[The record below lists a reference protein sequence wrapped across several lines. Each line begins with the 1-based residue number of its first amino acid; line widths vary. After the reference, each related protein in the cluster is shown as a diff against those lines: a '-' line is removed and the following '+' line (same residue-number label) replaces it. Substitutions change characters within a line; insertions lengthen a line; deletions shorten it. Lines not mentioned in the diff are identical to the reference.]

1 MKKILNLAWN
11 DIKIEFSD
19 RSAILFFFIL
29 PLIFTAILG
38 ASFSGNSDPNAD
50 NRWMVPVIN
59 QDQSDLSS
67 EIIAELETSEVIR
80 PEPYTMVEAEQLLND
95 GEVAAI
101 LIIHE
106 GFEAEVLSGTPVELK
121 LVKSPN
127 DPNVLA
133 IEQAIYTATG
143 KVGNVV
149 AAAVTA
155 VGAAEQVQTFESEAN
170 RQAYF
175 NESLELAQEVMGE
188 PIARSEITT
197 APEAPREYFTSFE
210 LSSAGQ
216 LVTWTLITL
225 LGASEVFVNERIG
238 GTLRR
243 LLSTPSQ
250 KATILSGKIG
260 GRYSMG
266 LLQMAVLIIGGAL
279 LFKID
284 WGNSPLALAM
294 VVLSFGLAAVAM
306 GVMLGAFAKT
316 RSQASNLTVM
326 FSMLMAALGGAWWQ
340 LEVTPP
346 LYQKVVQIFP
356 STWAMKGFNE
366 VMVKGGGPVDVL
378 PITLVLLGFAVIF
391 FIIGVRR
398 LRFE

>member
-1 MKKILNLAWN
+1 MKKIFNLAWT

-19 RSAILFFFIL
+19 RSTLLFFFIL

-38 ASFSGNSDPNAD
+38 VSFGDNGDPDAD
-50 NRWMVPVIN
+50 YRWIVPVVDL
-59 QDQSDLSS
+59 DQTHLSA
-67 EIIAELETSEVIR
+67 EMIAELENSAIIR
-80 PEPYTMVEAEQLLND
+80 PEEHSREEAETMLKD
-95 GEVAAI
+95 GDVAVI
-101 LIIHE
+101 LIIHN
-106 GFEAEVLSGTPVELK
+106 GFEGKVLSGTPVQLE

-149 AAAVTA
+149 MAAVTA
-155 VGAAEQVQTFESEAN
+155 VEAAERIQPFEDEAA

-175 NESLELAQEVMGE
+175 NDSLEIAQEMMAT
-188 PIARSEITT
+188 PIARSEITQ
-197 APEAPREYFTSFE
+197 APEAQRSSFTAFE

-243 LLSTPSQ
+243 LLSTPST
-250 KATILSGKIG
+250 KATILSGKIS

-266 LLQMAVLIIGGAL
+266 LLQMAVLIIAGAL
-279 LFKID
+279 VFKVN

-294 VVLSFGLAAVAM
+294 VVVSFGLAAGAL
-306 GVMLGAFAKT
+306 GVLLGAFAKT

-326 FSMLMAALGGAWWQ
+326 FSMVMAALGGAWWQ
-340 LEVTPP
+340 LEITPP
-346 LYQKVVQIFP
+346 LYQKVVQILP

-366 VMVKGGGPVDVL
+366 VIVKGGGPQDVL
-378 PITLVLLGFAVIF
+378 LITLVLLGFSIVF
-391 FIIGVRR
+391 FFIGVRR
-398 LRFE
+398 LRFV

>member
-19 RSAILFFFIL
+19 RSALLFFFIL

-38 ASFSGNSDPNAD
+38 SSFGGSGDPNTD
-50 NRWMVPVIN
+50 NRWLVPVVDL
-59 QDQSDLSS
+59 DQSKLSK
-67 EIIAELETSEVIR
+67 EMIAELEQSDVIR
-80 PEPYTMVEAEQLLND
+80 PATQTDQKAKQMLSD
-95 GEVAAI
+95 GDVAAI
-101 LIIHE
+101 LIIRQ
-106 GFEAEVLSGTPVELK
+106 GFETELLSGTPVELD

-133 IEQAIYTATG
+133 IEQAIYTVTG
-143 KVGNVV
+143 KVSNRVMAAVQAV
-149 AAAVTA
+149 AAA
-155 VGAAEQVQTFESEAN
+155 ERSRPFESEAE

-175 NESLELAQEVMGE
+175 NDSLAMAQEVMAE
-188 PIARSEITT
+188 PVARSEITT
-197 APEAPREYFTSFE
+197 APAVPRSSFTAFE

-243 LLSTPSQ
+243 LLSTPSR
-250 KATILSGKIG
+250 KVTVLSGKIT
-260 GRYSMG
+260 GRFSMG
-266 LLQMAVLIIGGAL
+266 LLQMAVLIIAGAL
-279 LFKID
+279 LFKVN
-284 WGNSPLALAM
+284 WGSSPLALGM
-294 VVLSFGLAAVAM
+294 VVVSFGLSAVAL

-326 FSMLMAALGGAWWQ
+326 FSMIMAALGGAWWQ

-346 LYQKVVQIFP
+346 LYQKIVQFLP

-366 VMVKGGGPVDVL
+366 VIVKGGGPMDVL
-378 PITLVLLGFAVIF
+378 PISMVLLSFAVLF

>member
-1 MKKILNLAWN
+1 MKKIINLAWN

-19 RSAILFFFIL
+19 RSALLFFFIL

-38 ASFSGNSDPNAD
+38 SSFGGNGDPNAD
-50 NRWMVPVIN
+50 NRWIIPIVDL
-59 QDQSDLSS
+59 DQSNLST
-67 EIIAELETSEVIR
+67 ELIAGLENSEVVR
-80 PEPYTMVEAEQLLND
+80 PEAYSRTEAEQLLND
-95 GEVAAI
+95 GEVAVI
-101 LIIHE
+101 LIIHS
-106 GFEAEVLSGTPVELK
+106 GFEDEVHSGTPAELEMI
-121 LVKSPN
+121 KSPN

-133 IEQAIYTATG
+133 IEQAIYNVTG
-143 KVGNVV
+143 KVGNTVMAAV
-149 AAAVTA
+149 AAVE
-155 VGAAEQVQTFESEAN
+155 AAESVQPFDDETA

-175 NESLELAQEVMGE
+175 DASLAMAQDMMSE

-197 APEAPREYFTSFE
+197 APEVPRASFTAFE

-243 LLSTPSQ
+243 LLSTPSR
-250 KATILSGKIG
+250 KATILSGKIS
-260 GRYSMG
+260 GRLSMG
-266 LLQMAVLIIGGAL
+266 LLQMAVLIIVGAL
-279 LFKID
+279 VFKVN

-294 VVLSFGLAAVAM
+294 VVVSFGLAAVAL

-326 FSMLMAALGGAWWQ
+326 FSMTMAALGGAWWQ

-346 LYQKVVQIFP
+346 LYQKVVQILP

-366 VMVKGGGPVDVL
+366 VIVKGSGPMDVL
-378 PITLVLLGFAVIF
+378 PITLVLLGFAVVF
-391 FIIGVRR
+391 FIVGVRR
-398 LRFE
+398 LQFE

>member
-19 RSAILFFFIL
+19 RSALLFFFIL

-38 ASFSGNSDPNAD
+38 ASFSGDSDSDGD
-50 NRWMVPVIN
+50 NRWMVPVVD
-59 QDQSDLSS
+59 QDQSNLS
-67 EIIAELETSEVIR
+67 AELIAALENSSVLR
-80 PEPYTMVEAEQLLND
+80 PETHQLEDAKQLLND
-95 GEVAAI
+95 GKVAAV
-101 LIIHE
+101 LIIPE
-106 GFEAEVLSGTPVELK
+106 DFEPALLSGNAVELE
-121 LVKSPN
+121 LIKSPN

-133 IEQAIYTATG
+133 IEQAIYTASG

-149 AAAVTA
+149 MTAITA
-155 VGAAEQVQTFESEAN
+155 VDAAESIKPFENEAARQV
-170 RQAYF
+170 YF
-175 NESLELAQEVMGE
+175 DQSLKMAQEAMAD

-197 APEAPREYFTSFE
+197 APEAPHTSFTAFE

-260 GRYSMG
+260 GRFTMG
-266 LLQMAVLIIGGAL
+266 LLQMTVLILAGAL
-279 LFKID
+279 LFKIN

-294 VVLSFGLAAVAM
+294 VIVSFGLSAVAM

-340 LEVTPP
+340 LEVTPA
-346 LYQKVVQIFP
+346 LYQKIVHIFP
-356 STWAMKGFNE
+356 STWAMKGFSE
-366 VMVKGGGPVDVL
+366 VMVKGGGPMDVL
-378 PITLVLLGFAVIF
+378 PTTLVLLGFALIF

>member
-19 RSAILFFFIL
+19 RSALIFFFIL

-38 ASFSGNSDPNAD
+38 SSFGGNGDPNAD
-50 NRWMVPVIN
+50 NRWLVPVVDL
-59 QDQSDLSS
+59 DQSSLSI
-67 EIIAELETSEVIR
+67 EMIAGLAESEVVR
-80 PEPYTMVEAEQLLND
+80 SVVASQAEAEQMLDD
-95 GEVAAI
+95 GEAAVI
-101 LIIHE
+101 LVIHR
-106 GFEAEVLSGTPVELK
+106 GFEEEIFSGQATELE
-121 LVKSPN
+121 LIKSPN
-127 DPNVLA
+127 NPNVLA

-143 KVGNVV
+143 MVGSRVSAA
-149 AAAVTA
+149 AAAVE
-155 VGAAEQVQTFESEAN
+155 VAESRQPFDDEAT

-175 NESLELAQEVMGE
+175 DESLSMAQEIIAK

-197 APEAPREYFTSFE
+197 APEAPRTSFTSFE

-243 LLSTPSQ
+243 LLSTPTK
-250 KATILSGKIG
+250 KATILSGKIS
-260 GRYSMG
+260 GRLSMG
-266 LLQMAVLIIGGAL
+266 LLQMAVLIIVGSL
-279 LFKID
+279 VFKVN
-284 WGNSPLALAM
+284 WGNSPLALIM
-294 VVLSFGLAAVAM
+294 VVFSFGLAAVAL

-326 FSMLMAALGGAWWQ
+326 FSMTMAALGGAWWQ

-346 LYQKVVQIFP
+346 LYQKIVQFLP

-366 VMVKGGGPVDVL
+366 VIVKGNGPLEVL
-378 PITLVLLGFAVIF
+378 PITLVLFGFAALF

>member
-1 MKKILNLAWN
+1 MKKILNLTWN

-19 RSAILFFFIL
+19 RSALLFFFIL

-38 ASFSGNSDPNAD
+38 SSFGGNGDPNAD
-50 NRWMVPVIN
+50 NRWAVPVVD
-59 QDQSDLSS
+59 QDQSRLST
-67 EIIAELETSEVIR
+67 ELIAELEKSEVVR
-80 PEPYTMVEAEQLLND
+80 PGIYPREKAEQLLND

-101 LIIHE
+101 LIIHP
-106 GFEAEVLSGTPVELK
+106 GFEDEVLSGTPVKLE

-133 IEQAIYTATG
+133 IEQAIYTVSG
-143 KVGNVV
+143 KVGNTVMAA
-149 AAAVTA
+149 AAAVE
-155 VGAAEQVQTFESEAN
+155 AAESRQPFNDEST

-175 NESLELAQEVMGE
+175 DESLAMAQEVTVGS
-188 PIARSEITT
+188 IARSEITT
-197 APEAPREYFTSFE
+197 APEAPRVSFTAFE

-225 LGASEVFVNERIG
+225 LGASEVFVNERIS
-238 GTLRR
+238 GTLQR
-243 LLSTPSQ
+243 LLSTPSR
-250 KATILSGKIG
+250 KATILSGKIT
-260 GRYSMG
+260 GRLSMG
-266 LLQMAVLIIGGAL
+266 LLQMAVLIIVGAL
-279 LFKID
+279 VFKVN

-294 VVLSFGLAAVAM
+294 VVVSFGLAAVAL
-306 GVMLGAFAKT
+306 GVMLGAFTKT

-326 FSMLMAALGGAWWQ
+326 FSMTMAALGGAWWQ

-346 LYQKVVQIFP
+346 LYQKVVQILP

-366 VMVKGGGPVDVL
+366 VIVKGSGPVEVL
-378 PITLVLLGFAVIF
+378 PITLVLIGFAMVF

>member
-19 RSAILFFFIL
+19 RSALLFFFIL

-38 ASFSGNSDPNAD
+38 ASFSGDRDSDGD
-50 NRWMVPVIN
+50 NRWMVPVVD
-59 QDQSDLSS
+59 QDQSNLS
-67 EIIAELETSEVIR
+67 AELVAALKNSSVLR
-80 PEPYTMVEAEQLLND
+80 PETHQLENAKQLLND
-95 GEVAAI
+95 GKVATV
-101 LIIHE
+101 LIIPE
-106 GFEAEVLSGTPVELK
+106 GFGPALLSGNAVELE

-133 IEQAIYTATG
+133 IEQALYTASG

-149 AAAVTA
+149 MTAITA
-155 VGAAEQVQTFESEAN
+155 VEVAESIKPFENEAA
-170 RQAYF
+170 RQIYF
-175 NESLELAQEVMGE
+175 DQSLKMAQETMAE

-197 APEAPREYFTSFE
+197 APEAPHTSFTAFE

-260 GRYSMG
+260 GRFTMG
-266 LLQMAVLIIGGAL
+266 LLQMTVLILAGAL
-279 LFKID
+279 LFKIN

-294 VVLSFGLAAVAM
+294 VIVSFGLSAVAM

-340 LEVTPP
+340 LEVTPA
-346 LYQKVVQIFP
+346 LYQKVVHIFP
-356 STWAMKGFNE
+356 STWAMKGFSE
-366 VMVKGGGPVDVL
+366 VMVKGGGPMDVL
-378 PITLVLLGFAVIF
+378 PTTLVLLGFALIF

>member
-1 MKKILNLAWN
+1 MKKMLNLAWN

-19 RSAILFFFIL
+19 RSALLFFLIL

-38 ASFSGNSDPNAD
+38 ASFGGNGDPNAD
-50 NRWMVPVIN
+50 NRWLVPVV
-59 QDQSDLSS
+59 DLDGTNLST
-67 EIIAELETSEVIR
+67 ELFVELEKSEVVR
-80 PEPYTMVEAEQLLND
+80 PEIYAQDEAEQLLND

-101 LIIHE
+101 LVIHPD
-106 GFEAEVLSGTPVELK
+106 FEDEALSGKPVNLELI
-121 LVKSPN
+121 KSPN
-127 DPNVLA
+127 DPNVVA
-133 IEQAIYTATG
+133 IEQAIFTVIG
-143 KVGNVV
+143 KVGNTV
-149 AAAVTA
+149 AIAVTA
-155 VGAAEQVQTFESEAN
+155 VEAAELARPFENDAA

-175 NESLELAQEVMGE
+175 IESLLMAQEAMAT

-197 APEAPREYFTSFE
+197 APEAPRSNFTSFE

-243 LLSTPSQ
+243 LLSTPSR
-250 KATILSGKIG
+250 KSTVLSGKIG
-260 GRYSMG
+260 GRLSMG
-266 LLQMAVLIIGGAL
+266 LLQMAVLIIAGAL
-279 LFKID
+279 LFKVN

-294 VVLSFGLAAVAM
+294 VVISFGLAAVAL

-316 RSQASNLTVM
+316 RSQAGNLTVM
-326 FSMLMAALGGAWWQ
+326 LSMTMAALGGAWWQ

-346 LYQKVVQIFP
+346 LYQKVVHILP

-366 VMVKGGGPVDVL
+366 VIVKGSGPMEVL
-378 PITLVLLGFAVIF
+378 PIALVLLGFAAF
-391 FIIGVRR
+391 FFLVGVRR

>member
-19 RSAILFFFIL
+19 RSALLFFFIL

-38 ASFSGNSDPNAD
+38 SSFGGNSDSNAD
-50 NRWMVPVIN
+50 NRWLVPVVDL
-59 QDQSDLSS
+59 DQSKLSKKMIVAMGQS
-67 EIIAELETSEVIR
+67 DVIR
-80 PEPYTMVEAEQLLND
+80 PATQTNQEAKQMLSD
-95 GEVAAI
+95 GDVAAI
-101 LIIHE
+101 LVIHQ
-106 GFEAEVLSGTPVELK
+106 GFETELLSGTPVELK

-133 IEQAIYTATG
+133 IEQAIYTVTG
-143 KVGNVV
+143 KVGNQVMVAVQAV
-149 AAAVTA
+149 AAAERSQA
-155 VGAAEQVQTFESEAN
+155 FENEAE

-175 NESLELAQEVMGE
+175 ADSLAMAQEVMAE
-188 PIARSEITT
+188 PIARSEITSASAASRSSFT
-197 APEAPREYFTSFE
+197 AFE

-243 LLSTPSQ
+243 LLSTPSR
-250 KATILSGKIG
+250 KATVLSGKIT
-260 GRYSMG
+260 GRFSMG
-266 LLQMAVLIIGGAL
+266 LLQMAVLIIAGAL
-279 LFKID
+279 LFKVN
-284 WGNSPLALAM
+284 WGNSPVALGM
-294 VVLSFGLAAVAM
+294 VVVSFGLAAVAL

-326 FSMLMAALGGAWWQ
+326 FSMIMAALGGAWWQ

-346 LYQKVVQIFP
+346 LYQKIVQILP

-366 VMVKGGGPVDVL
+366 VIVKGGGPMDVL
-378 PITLVLLGFAVIF
+378 PISMVLLGFAVVF
-391 FIIGVRR
+391 FIVGVRR

>member
-19 RSAILFFFIL
+19 KSALLFFFIL

-38 ASFSGNSDPNAD
+38 TSFGGNGDPNAD
-50 NRWMVPVIN
+50 TRWIVPVVDL
-59 QDQSDLSS
+59 DQTELST
-67 EIIAELETSEVIR
+67 EMIAELENSAVVR
-80 PEPYTMVEAEQLLND
+80 PATYSLEDADQVLND
-95 GEVAAI
+95 GNGAVV
-101 LIIHE
+101 LIIPK
-106 GFEAEVLSGTPVELK
+106 GFEAEVLSGTPVELE
-121 LVKSPN
+121 LIKSPN

-133 IEQAIYTATG
+133 IEQAIYTASG

-149 AAAVTA
+149 MAAVRA
-155 VGAAEQVQTFESEAN
+155 VEAANRARPFEDEAA

-175 NESLELAQEVMGE
+175 NASLDTAREVLEE

-197 APEAPREYFTSFE
+197 APETPRVSFTAFE

-243 LLSTPSQ
+243 LLSTPSH
-250 KATILSGKIG
+250 KATILSGKIT
-260 GRYSMG
+260 GRFGMG
-266 LLQMAVLIIGGAL
+266 LLQMTVLIVVGAL
-279 LFKID
+279 AFKVN
-284 WGNSPLALAM
+284 WGKSPLALAM
-294 VVLSFGLAAVAM
+294 IVISFGLAAVAL

-326 FSMLMAALGGAWWQ
+326 FSMTMAALGGAWWQ
-340 LEVTPP
+340 LEITPP
-346 LYQKVVQIFP
+346 IYQKIVQILP

-366 VMVKGGGPVDVL
+366 VIVTGGSPMDVL
-378 PITLVLLGFAVIF
+378 PISLILLGFAVIF
-391 FIIGVRR
+391 FFVGTRR

>member
-19 RSAILFFFIL
+19 RSALLFFFIL
-29 PLIFTAILG
+29 PIIFTAILG
-38 ASFSGNSDPNAD
+38 VSFGGNGDPNAD
-50 NRWMVPVIN
+50 RRWLIPVV
-59 QDQSDLSS
+59 DLDKTQLS
-67 EIIAELETSEVIR
+67 AELLIELQTSEVIR
-80 PEPYTMVEAEQLLND
+80 TEELPEAEAQQRLND

-101 LIIHE
+101 LIIPE
-106 GFEAEVLSGTPVELK
+106 GFELQVLSGNPVELDFI
-121 LVKSPN
+121 KSPN

-133 IEQAIYTATG
+133 IEQAIYQAIG

-149 AAAVTA
+149 MAALTA
-155 VGAAEQVQTFESEAN
+155 VEMAEQIQPFETETN

-175 NESLELAQEVMGE
+175 NESLNLAQVVMEE
-188 PIARSEITT
+188 PIASSEITT
-197 APEAPREYFTSFE
+197 APQAQRSSFTAFE

-243 LLSTPSQ
+243 LLGTPSR

-260 GRYSMG
+260 GRLSMG
-266 LLQMAVLIIGGAL
+266 LLQMAVLIIVGAWI
-279 LFKID
+279 FKVN
-284 WGNSPLALAM
+284 WGQSPLALAM
-294 VVLSFGLAAVAM
+294 VVISFGVSAVAL
-306 GVMLGAFAKT
+306 GVMMGAFAKT

-326 FSMLMAALGGAWWQ
+326 VSMVMAALGGAWWQ

-366 VMVKGGGPVDVL
+366 VIVKGSGPMDVL
-378 PITLVLLGFAVIF
+378 PITLVLIGFAVVF
-391 FIIGVRR
+391 FIVGVRR